1 MGVSMDDLVS
11 LYTCL
16 KCRVRMFERDCP
28 GHYARCVG
36 PGSFSLTAFE
46 RGPPTHARRPGD
58 AVKPLHYATKRGRAM
73 KADRESVDE
82 LDELDVAD

>member
-1 MGVSMDDLVS
+1 MDDLVS
-11 LYTCL
+11 LYTCI

-36 PGSFSLTAFE
+36 PGPFTLTAFE
-46 RGPPTHARRPGD
+46 RGPNTHARRPGD

-73 KADRESVDE
+73 KADREPDDE
-82 LDELDVAD
+82 LDEPDVAD